1 MNSIMRPLSK
11 TLKFKIRFGTRFT
24 KMSLMIVAAGFVV
37 LLLSLNR
44 DLNSLP
50 VAVALLFTG
59 GALIY
64 ISIVRAK
71 KKILLIQTGLVARG
85 TYKEWK
91 NSFILYN
98 NTNLVYLIYTF
109 YDLRKKQ
116 RNVYVLSASTDAREE
131 VTVFYNEDA
140 SLALEYLPGKPQ
152 FNKNEIIG

>member
-1 MNSIMRPLSK
+1 
-11 TLKFKIRFGTRFT
+11 
-24 KMSLMIVAAGFVV
+24 MSLMIVAAGFVV

-109 YDLRKKQ
+109 YDLRKKAKKRIRAIRQ
-116 RNVYVLSASTDAREE
+116 YGRERRS
-131 VTVFYNEDA
+131 DGI
-140 SLALEYLPGKPQ
+140 L
-152 FNKNEIIG
+152 